1 MEIKKD
7 MVSFITG
14 GAGGIGLAIAS
25 ALAARGARIMLADID
40 QGKLDKAAAALTA
53 SGADVGT
60 VLCDVADEAQV
71 RDAANA
77 TINRFGKVHIVVN
90 NAGVA
95 LGGTPGQIAMKD
107 WRWIVDINL
116 IGVAHGVEIFTP
128 LIQSHGEGGYFIN
141 TASMAGHGAAPGMA
155 PYNATKFAVVGYSEA
170 LKQELAPSNI
180 GVSILCPAW
189 VKTNIH
195 RSAFDKPTG
204 GSDESDPRY
213 KEMAAVIDA
222 GIDPADVAEW
232 TAQCVEAD
240 RLYIFTHPEFSGAID
255 YRHAMINADYD
266 ACSEF
271 PAFQEKDAQ

>member
-1 MEIKKD
+1 MKINKG

-14 GAGGIGLAIAS
+14 GAAGIGFAIAG
-25 ALAARGARIMLADID
+25 ALAGRGAKIMLADID
-40 QGKLDKAAAALTA
+40 QHKLDEAAAALTA
-53 SGADVGT
+53 SGAEVDT

-71 RDAANA
+71 RAAAKA
-77 TINRFGKVHIVVN
+77 TIDRFGKIHIVVN

-95 LGGTPGQIAMKD
+95 LGGAPGEIAMKD

-141 TASMAGHGAAPGMA
+141 TASMAGHGTAPGMA
-155 PYNATKFAVVGYSEA
+155 PYHATKFAVVGYSEA

-180 GVSILCPAW
+180 GVSVLCPAW

-204 GSDESDPRY
+204 GKDESDPQF
-213 KEMAAVIDA
+213 KAMEAVIDA
-222 GIDPADVAEW
+222 GLDPADVAEW

-240 RLYIFTHPEFSGAID
+240 RLYIFTHPEFAGAIGQR
-255 YRHAMINADYD
+255 YAMIKADYD
-266 ACSEF
+266 ACTKF
-271 PAFQEKDAQ
+271 PAFQKKEPA

>member
-1 MEIKKD
+1 MKIGID
-7 MVSFITG
+7 NAAFVTG
-14 GAGGIGLAIAS
+14 GAGGIGLAIAEV
-25 ALAARGARIMLADID
+25 LAARGAKVMLADLD
-40 QGKLDKAAAALTA
+40 QTKLDEAAKMLSAK
-53 SGADVGT
+53 GADVGT
-60 VLCDVADEAQV
+60 VVCDVADEAQM
-71 RDAANA
+71 RAAAAA
-77 TINRFGKVHIVVN
+77 TIEKFGKVHIVVN

-95 LGGTPGQIAMKD
+95 LGGMPGEISMKD

-141 TASMAGHGAAPGMA
+141 TASMAGHGAAPGMG

-204 GSDESDPRY
+204 GSDESDPRF

-255 YRHAMINADYD
+255 YRHAMIRADYD
-266 ACSEF
+266 ACSDF
-271 PAFQEKDAQ
+271 PAFQKKDA

>member
-1 MEIKKD
+1 MKINKD

-14 GAGGIGLAIAS
+14 GAAGIGLAIAH
-25 ALAARGARIMLADID
+25 AFAARGVKIMLADID
-40 QGKLDKAAAALTA
+40 EEKLNQAAAELSAN
-53 SGADVGT
+53 GADVDT

-71 RDAANA
+71 RAAAQA
-77 TINRFGKVHIVVN
+77 TVDRFGKVHIVVN

-95 LGGTPGQIAMKD
+95 LGGAPGEIDIKD

-204 GSDESDPRY
+204 GGDESDPQFQA
-213 KEMAAVIDA
+213 MAAVID
-222 GIDPADVAEW
+222 GGLNPADVAEW

-240 RLYIFTHPEFSGAID
+240 RLYIFTHPEFAGAID
-255 YRHAMINADYD
+255 QRYTMVKADYD

-271 PAFQEKDAQ
+271 PAFQKKA